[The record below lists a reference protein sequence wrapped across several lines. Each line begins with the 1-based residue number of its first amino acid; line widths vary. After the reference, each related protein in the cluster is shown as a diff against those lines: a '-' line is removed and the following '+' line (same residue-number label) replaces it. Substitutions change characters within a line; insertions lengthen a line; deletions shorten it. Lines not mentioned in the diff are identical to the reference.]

1 VTRYDVCNG
10 DADGLCA
17 LQQLRLAEPVAAQLV
32 TGRKR
37 EIAVLERVAA
47 GAGDVVT
54 VLDVALAA
62 NLAALLSL
70 LDRGAEVVYY
80 DHHHAGD
87 VPRHPRL
94 RAHIDTRPD
103 ACTSLIVDATLGGA
117 HRRWALVGAYGD
129 GLVAEADRIA
139 VASGLGE
146 AQRGA
151 LRELGV
157 DLNYNAYGDSDD
169 DLVAHPARLHALLC
183 GQPDPLALAD
193 DGTLARIRATRLA
206 DHAIAREQ
214 RVEPIGT
221 CALACLLPDAAWAR
235 RIRGTLAHDLAQRHP
250 GRGCAVL
257 TPDARGDFVVSVRAP
272 LATRRG
278 ADVLCRRFPGGD
290 GRAGAAGIDRLAR
303 ERLDEFLAALASAF
317 H

>member
-17 LQQLRLAEPVAAQLV
+17 LQQLRLDEPVAAELV

-37 EIAVLERVAA
+37 EIALLERVAA

-62 NLAALLSL
+62 NRAALLSL
-70 LDRGAEVVYY
+70 LDCGAEVVYY

-87 VPRHPRL
+87 VPHHPRL
-94 RAHIDTRPD
+94 VLHLDTRPEV
-103 ACTSLIVDATLGGA
+103 CTSLIVDATLHGA

-129 GLVAEADRIA
+129 GLVDEAEHLAAALDLDDAARH
-139 VASGLGE
+139 
-146 AQRGA
+146 A
-151 LRELGV
+151 LRDLGV
-157 DLNYNAYGDSDD
+157 DLNYNAYGDSDE
-169 DLVAHPARLHALLC
+169 DLIVHPTRLCALLR
-183 GQPDPLALAD
+183 GQSNPAALAD
-193 DGTLARIRATRLA
+193 DGSLARIRRTRLG
-206 DHAIAREQ
+206 DEVLARAQ
-214 RVEPIGT
+214 RVDRVGER
-221 CALACLLPDAAWAR
+221 AFACLLPDAAWAR
-235 RIRGTLAHDLAQRHP
+235 RIRGTLAHELAQRHAEW
-250 GRGCAVL
+250 GGAVL

-278 ADVLCRRFPGGD
+278 ADALCRRFPGGD
-290 GRAGAAGIDRLAR
+290 GRAGAAGIDHLPR
-303 ERLDEFLAALASAF
+303 EQLDEFLAALASAF